1 LKKSLIGQSEVLVIC
16 GTALMLSEVGTWGAA
31 LIVMGLLGSIIRF
44 AISFQLLHEEKEL
57 RQQGIDYA
65 YEKAVTTI
73 LSETA
78 QS

>member
-1 LKKSLIGQSEVLVIC
+1 MKKSLLGQSEVLVIC
-16 GTALMLSEVGTWGAA
+16 GTALMFNDAGTWGAA
-31 LIVMGLLGSIIRF
+31 MIIVGLLGSVIRF
-44 AISFQLLHEEKEL
+44 AVDFQLLHEEKEL
-57 RQQGIDYA
+57 RQQSIDNV